1 MQKYKMFIGGKWA
14 DAVSGETCTTLNP
27 ANEEAIGTVP
37 MGDKRDVDIAV
48 ESARKAFPVWSH
60 KSPEERSLI
69 LNKINALIQKRL
81 QEFIDIDILG
91 HGTPVS
97 MATMLSNV
105 IAHAFEGA
113 AELGKTV
120 LGSGEINP
128 TFRQFGYLQREPIG
142 VCGIIEPWNVP
153 FMIGPRIATAL
164 AAGNTCV
171 VKPPSICSLTA
182 LKYAEILSEINELTP
197 GAVNI
202 VTGPGGT
209 VGEAIA
215 SHPDVGGV
223 FFTGSNETG
232 KAIMAAASKTVK
244 RISLELGGKNPFI
257 VLEDADINLALPK
270 AINGAY
276 FNTGMICG
284 APGRFYI
291 HEKLYSEFT
300 ERFVAESKK
309 VVVGNPGDK
318 HTFMGPVVSAEHR
331 ERVEGYIAT
340 GIREGA
346 RLVLGGKRPTE
357 PPLNKG
363 YYMLPAVFTDVTQN
377 MRIAREEIFGPVAVF
392 LRFSSEEEVLKM
404 ANDTLYGL
412 SASVW
417 TRNLAKGK
425 MFAREIQAGTVSI
438 NNHASG
444 STWGGYKQSG
454 FGKTNGILGQE
465 EFTQVKVIN
474 ID

>member
-1 MQKYKMFIGGKWA
+1 MKNYKMWIGGKWTE
-14 DAVSGETCTTLNP
+14 AVSGQTYTTLNP
-27 ANEEAIGTVP
+27 ATEEVIGTVP
-37 MGDKRDVDIAV
+37 LGDKRDVDLAV
-48 ESARKAFPVWSH
+48 EAARKAFPAWSH
-60 KSPEERSLI
+60 KSVDERSMI

-91 HGTPVS
+91 HGTPFQ
-97 MATMLSNV
+97 MASMLSNV
-105 IAHAFEGA
+105 IAHSFEGA

-120 LGSGEINP
+120 LSTGVINP
-128 TFRQFGYLQREPIG
+128 TARQFGYMVREPIG

-182 LKYAEILSEINELTP
+182 LKYAEILAEISELPP

-202 VTGPGGT
+202 ITGPGGT

-232 KAIMAAASKTVK
+232 KAIMAAGSKTVK
-244 RISLELGGKNPFI
+244 RVSLELGGKNPFI
-257 VLEDADINLALPK
+257 VLEDGDINLAMPK

-284 APGRFYI
+284 APGRFLI
-291 HEKLYSEFT
+291 HEKLYNEFVD
-300 ERFVAESKK
+300 RFIEESKK
-309 VVVGNPGDK
+309 IVVGDPNDK
-318 HTFMGPVVSAEHR
+318 KTFMGPVVSAEHR
-331 ERVEGYIAT
+331 DRVENYIKI
-340 GIREGA
+340 GINEGA
-346 RLVLGGKRPTE
+346 NLVLGGKRPTE

-363 YYMLPAVFTDVTQN
+363 FYMIPTVFKDVTQS
-377 MRIAREEIFGPVAVF
+377 MRIAREEIFGPVACILKF
-392 LRFSSEEEVLKM
+392 ASDEEALKM
-404 ANDTLYGL
+404 ANETIYGL
-412 SASVW
+412 TSSVW

-444 STWGGYKQSG
+444 ATWGGYKQSG
-454 FGKTNGILGQE
+454 FGKTNGVPGQE
-465 EFTQVKVIN
+465 EFTQIKVIN
-474 ID
+474 IE

>member
-1 MQKYKMFIGGKWA
+1 MKSYKMWIGGKWL
-14 DAVSGETCTTLNP
+14 DAVSGETYKTLNP
-27 ANEEAIGTVP
+27 ATEEAIGTVP

-48 ESARKAFPVWSH
+48 EAARKAFPIWSH
-60 KSPEERSLI
+60 KSVEERSMI

-91 HGTPVS
+91 HGTPFH
-97 MATMLSNV
+97 MANMLSNV

-120 LGSGEINP
+120 LSTGEINP
-128 TFRQFGYLQREPIG
+128 LSRQFGYVVREPIG

-182 LKYAEILSEINELTP
+182 LKYAEILAEINELTP

-202 VTGPGGT
+202 VTGPGAT

-232 KAIMAAASKTVK
+232 KLIMAAASKTVK

-270 AINGAY
+270 AVNGAY

-291 HEKLYSEFT
+291 HEKLYNEFVD
-300 ERFVAESKK
+300 RFVAESKK
-309 VVVGNPGDK
+309 VLVGDPADK
-318 HTFMGPVVSAEHR
+318 KTFMGPVVSAEHR
-331 ERVEGYIAT
+331 DRVENYIKI
-340 GIREGA
+340 GIKDGA
-346 RLVLGGKRPTE
+346 KLVLGGNRPAE

-363 YYMLPAVFTDVTQN
+363 YYMVPTVFTNVTQN
-377 MRIAREEIFGPVAVF
+377 MRIAREEIFGPVACF
-392 LRFSSEEEVLKM
+392 LKFSSEEEVLKM
-404 ANDTLYGL
+404 ANDTIYGL
-412 SASVW
+412 TSSVW

-474 ID
+474 MD